1 MQKENVIKSRWR
13 IRDYSDRIGHEIVG
27 KLTRLELPAI
37 NGQPTPAMY
46 VDDAG
51 TGYFLINDGADVRIV
66 EHFVPA
72 A

>member
-1 MQKENVIKSRWR
+1 MQENIILSRFK
-13 IRDYSDRIGHEIVG
+13 IRDYAEKIGHEVAG

-37 NGQPTPAMY
+37 NGQPTPVMY

-51 TGYFLINDGADVRIV
+51 TGYFIINDGADVRIV